1 MLSSQALVFAYR
13 LDGSG
18 GGRLLAAEELETPP
32 DDGTYWIHLD
42 RSAPDAE
49 QWVRKESGIDPVAA
63 EALLAEDTRPR
74 EARLADGL
82 LVILRGVNLN
92 PGADPD
98 DMLSL
103 RMWIDAHRLVSLR
116 HHRFLAVQDVRELLD
131 EGRGPTSAGDLLVHL
146 AERLGERMSDVL
158 GGLGDTLDALEEDVI
173 SDESHE
179 IRPKLARVRR
189 EAISLRR
196 YLAPQRD
203 VLARLQSERVEW
215 LTDVDRI
222 RMREAADRMTRY
234 VEDLD
239 AIRDRAAVTQD
250 ELNNRLSERMNKTMY
265 VLSLVAAVFLP
276 LGLLTGLLGINVGGI
291 PWADDPTGFVVVTVL
306 LLLVAG
312 GLFWLFKWL
321 RWL

>member
-1 MLSSQALVFAYR
+1 
-13 LDGSG
+13 
-18 GGRLLAAEELETPP
+18 
-32 DDGTYWIHLD
+32 
-42 RSAPDAE
+42 
-49 QWVRKESGIDPVAA
+49 
-63 EALLAEDTRPR
+63 
-74 EARLADGL
+74 
-82 LVILRGVNLN
+82 
-92 PGADPD
+92 
-98 DMLSL
+98 
-103 RMWIDAHRLVSLR
+103 
-116 HHRFLAVQDVRELLD
+116 
-131 EGRGPTSAGDLLVHL
+131 
-146 AERLGERMSDVL
+146 MSDVL

-250 ELNNRLSERMNKTMY
+250 ELNSRLSERMNKTMY